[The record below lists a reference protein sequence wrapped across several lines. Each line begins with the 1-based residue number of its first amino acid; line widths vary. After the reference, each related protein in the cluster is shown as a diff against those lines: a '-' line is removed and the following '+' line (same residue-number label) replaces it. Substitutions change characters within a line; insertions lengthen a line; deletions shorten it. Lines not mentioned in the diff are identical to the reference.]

1 MTVRKT
7 ILLVLW
13 LFTLNSTAFS
23 QYKFD
28 KAVVINKEN
37 GLPTNETGPIRKDD
51 AGFIWIGTGDG
62 LCRYDGQF
70 VKLYQASN
78 DLQNSL
84 FDNLI
89 LSILPVKSFIWVGTG
104 QGISVLN
111 TKTNTFKH
119 YQLDDNKKSDTLK
132 RRFDQNIPVLYRDN
146 SGTIWVGTKNRGVCY
161 YDEHNDNFHFFPMDR
176 KKYPRLSPSLGWD
189 DATLSITQSK
199 TNDSIIWAGTPGGLK
214 RINKYSSEVKLYTFP
229 QKDKDYQVAS
239 NAFRRVYHHDDH
251 LLYVGSWAASVHVF
265 DPVSETFVP
274 LMVKTEIGKKILN
287 ATIGELI
294 RKSDHEIWIT
304 TGKGLALYDTKL
316 HEVTWA
322 KFNNNE
328 KNEFYGI
335 DLIDNA
341 NRIWLPIVGGALCYD
356 PAIQQF
362 ARYSFK
368 DLSNIEWGYAFYIL
382 SDKTGNNITV
392 CPRQTDGIYHFDKLR
407 KEWSKTSFPL
417 NQHFNKEIEAIRS
430 FGVLPSGDYVLSSDK
445 GIFLFNEKSKTL
457 KPLHKNLP
465 FSVVRKGSVLIDHA
479 GYLWMAHDSKGL
491 VKWKP
496 QTKEYQIYNTES
508 TSEDSADLPVWFNH
522 FYEDSKNNIWMQTSN
537 GLGIVIDSSK
547 KFINLNY
554 FKNET
559 GGFPSPNSFAEDKHG
574 RVWMCGNDGWL
585 GYALSNNP
593 SRGIVLKINLKQKGI
608 QGSIDQMTTDN
619 DGHVWGYTLKELIKI
634 NADDLSFTTY
644 NFRYGVDEA
653 DFYHFS
659 FLPSGEI
666 VFGGRN
672 DIILANPAELKRN
685 KEVPVPYI
693 DRMEVL
699 NQPYNFI
706 AGGPPIKLTYKQN
719 FFSIGFSALAF
730 TMSKDVRFRYRLK
743 GFDDWS
749 DATRRRFANYT
760 NVPGGDYVFQL
771 QAANNEGI
779 WNAHILELPVHVN
792 TAIWNTWWFRIT
804 AVLLLAIAVYSLY
817 RYRLRL
823 VKNKQE
829 LKWEYEK
836 KLANV
841 EMTALL
847 AQMNPHFIF
856 NSLNSID
863 SYIIRNESK
872 QASEYLNNFARLMR
886 LILQNSR
893 SNYISLKDE
902 LIALELYLQMESLRF
917 KNKFQYAIDV
927 DEGLDTTSIVI
938 PPMLIQPYIEN
949 AIWHGVMTK
958 SNGDTGKV
966 ELNIYKRKDSLYC
979 IVSDN
984 GIGRKKAAEL
994 REKKLNNHKRSMGMQ
1009 ITQDRID
1016 IINKLYNLNTSVK
1029 IYDLESEKG
1038 EASGTRVELIIPI

>member
-1 MTVRKT
+1 V
-7 ILLVLW
+7 
-13 LFTLNSTAFS
+13 
-23 QYKFD
+23 
-28 KAVVINKEN
+28 
-37 GLPTNETGPIRKDD
+37 
-51 AGFIWIGTGDG
+51 
-62 LCRYDGQF
+62 
-70 VKLYQASN
+70 
-78 DLQNSL
+78 
-84 FDNLI
+84 
-89 LSILPVKSFIWVGTG
+89 
-104 QGISVLN
+104 
-111 TKTNTFKH
+111 
-119 YQLDDNKKSDTLK
+119 
-132 RRFDQNIPVLYRDN
+132 
-146 SGTIWVGTKNRGVCY
+146 
-161 YDEHNDNFHFFPMDR
+161 
-176 KKYPRLSPSLGWD
+176 
-189 DATLSITQSK
+189 
-199 TNDSIIWAGTPGGLK
+199 GTPGGLK
-214 RINKYSSEVKLYTFP
+214 KINKYSSEVKLYTFP

-239 NAFRRVYHHDDH
+239 NAFRRLYPHDDG

-265 DPVSETFVP
+265 DPLSETFVP
-274 LMVKTEIGKKILN
+274 LPVKNEIGQKILN

-304 TGKGLALYDTKL
+304 TGKGLAVYDTKL

-322 KFNNNE
+322 KFNNSE
-328 KNEFYGI
+328 KNQFYGI
-335 DLIDNA
+335 DLIDDA
-341 NRIWLPIVGGALCYD
+341 NRIWLPIVGGVLCYD

-368 DLSNIEWGYAFYIL
+368 DLSNVEWAYAFYIL
-382 SDKTGNNITV
+382 SDKTGNNITL
-392 CPRQTDGIYHFDKLR
+392 CPRQTDGIYHFDKLK
-407 KEWSKTSFPL
+407 KEWSKTVFPGHE
-417 NQHFNKEIEAIRS
+417 NFNKEIEAIRS
-430 FGVLPSGDYVLSSDK
+430 FGLLPSGEYVLSSDK
-445 GIFLFNEKSKTL
+445 GIFLFNENSKTF

-465 FSVVRKGSVLIDHA
+465 FSVIRKGSVLIDHA

-496 QTKEYQIYNTES
+496 GTMEHEIYNTES
-508 TSEDSADLPVWFNH
+508 TPGDSANLPVWFNH

-537 GLGIVIDSSK
+537 GVGIVIDSSK

-554 FKNET
+554 FKNEP
-559 GGFPSPNSFAEDKHG
+559 GGFPSPNGFAEDKHS

-585 GYALSNNP
+585 GYALSNDP
-593 SRGIVLKINLKQKGI
+593 ARGIVLKINLKQKGI
-608 QGSIDQMTTDN
+608 QGSIEQMTTDN
-619 DGHVWGYTLKELIKI
+619 DGHVWAYTLKELIKI

-666 VFGGRN
+666 IFGGRN

-685 KEVPVPYI
+685 KELPIPYI

-699 NQPYNFI
+699 NQPYNFN
-706 AGGPPIKLTYKQN
+706 ADGAPIKLNYKQN

-730 TMSKDVRFRYRLK
+730 TMSKEVRFRYRLK

-779 WNAHILELPVHVN
+779 WNTKILELPVHVN
-792 TAIWNTWWFRIT
+792 TAVWNTWWFRSI
-804 AVLLLAIAVYSLY
+804 AVLLLAISVYTLY

-902 LIALELYLQMESLRF
+902 L
-917 KNKFQYAIDV
+917 
-927 DEGLDTTSIVI
+927 
-938 PPMLIQPYIEN
+938 
-949 AIWHGVMTK
+949 
-958 SNGDTGKV
+958 
-966 ELNIYKRKDSLYC
+966 
-979 IVSDN
+979 
-984 GIGRKKAAEL
+984 
-994 REKKLNNHKRSMGMQ
+994 
-1009 ITQDRID
+1009 
-1016 IINKLYNLNTSVK
+1016 
-1029 IYDLESEKG
+1029 
-1038 EASGTRVELIIPI
+1038 

>member
-1 MTVRKT
+1 MPVRNT
-7 ILLVLW
+7 ILLVVW
-13 LFTLNSTAFS
+13 LFTLNSTAYT

-37 GLPTNETGPIRKDD
+37 GLPTNEAGPIRKDD

-62 LCRYDGQF
+62 LCRFDGQDI
-70 VKLYQASN
+70 KLYQAGN
-78 DLQNSL
+78 NLQHSL
-84 FDNLI
+84 YDNLI
-89 LSILPVKSFIWVGTG
+89 SSLLPVKNFIWIGTT

-111 TKTNTFKH
+111 KNTNTFRH
-119 YQLDDNKKSDTLK
+119 YQLEDHKKSDTLK
-132 RRFDQNIPVLYRDN
+132 RRFDQNVSVLYHDRF
-146 SGTIWVGTKNRGVCY
+146 GTIWAGTRNRGVCF
-161 YDEHNDNFHFFPMDR
+161 YDERKDDFHFFTIDR
-176 KKYPRLSPSLGWD
+176 KQYPALSPSLGWD
-189 DATLSITQSK
+189 KSILSITESK
-199 TNDSIIWAGTPGGLK
+199 TNDSIIWAGTPGGLQK
-214 RINKYSSEVKLYTFP
+214 INKYTGEVKLYTFP
-229 QKDKDYQVAS
+229 QKDKDYQIAL
-239 NAFRRVYHHDDH
+239 NAFRRLYHHDDG
-251 LLYVGSWAASVHVF
+251 LLYVGSWAASVNVF
-265 DPVSETFVP
+265 DPVLETFTP
-274 LMVKTEIGKKILN
+274 LQVKTETGKKILN
-287 ATIGELI
+287 ATIGNLT

-304 TGKGLALYDTKL
+304 TGKGLAIYNTKL

-322 KFNNNE
+322 KFNNGE
-328 KNEFYGI
+328 KNEYYGI
-335 DLIDNA
+335 ELIDDA
-341 NRIWLPIVGGALCYD
+341 NRIWFPIMGGALCYD
-356 PAIQQF
+356 PVIQQF
-362 ARYSFK
+362 SRYSFRE
-368 DLSNIEWGYAFYIL
+368 LSTVEWAYAFYIL

-392 CPRQTDGIYHFDKLR
+392 CPRQTDGIFHFDKLK
-407 KEWSKTSFPL
+407 KEWSKTLFPGQ
-417 NQHFNKEIEAIRS
+417 NFNKENEAIRS
-430 FGVLPSGDYVLSSDK
+430 FDRLPSGEYLLSSDK
-445 GIFLFNEKSKTL
+445 GIYLFSETAKTI

-465 FSVVRKGSVLIDHA
+465 FSLVRKGPMLIDHA
-479 GYLWMAHDSKGL
+479 GYVWMAHDNKGL

-496 QTKEYQIYNTES
+496 GTREYEIYEMS
-508 TSEDSADLPVWFNH
+508 SASADSADLPVWFNH
-522 FYEDSKNNIWMQTSN
+522 FYEDSKHNIWMQTSN
-537 GLGIVIDSSK
+537 GLGVVIASTK
-547 KFINLNY
+547 KFLTLNY

-559 GGFPSPNSFAEDKHG
+559 SGFPFPNSFAEDKKG
-574 RVWMCGNDGWL
+574 RVWMCGNDGWI
-585 GYALSNNP
+585 GYALSNDP
-593 SRGIVLKINLKQKGI
+593 ARGIVLKINLKQRGI
-608 QGSIDQMTTDN
+608 QGSVDQMTTDN
-619 DGHVWGYTLKELIKI
+619 DGHVWGYTLKELMKI
-634 NADDLSFTTY
+634 NADDLTFTTY

-666 VFGGRN
+666 IFGGRN

-699 NQPYNFI
+699 NQPYNFL
-706 AGGPPIKLTYKQN
+706 AGGSPIKLNHKQN

-749 DATRRRFANYT
+749 EATRRRFANYT

-779 WNAHILELPVHVN
+779 WNTKILELPVYVA
-792 TAIWNTWWFRIT
+792 TPFWLTWWFRIL
-804 AVLLLAIAVYSLY
+804 AALLLAVAVYTLY

-893 SNYISLKDE
+893 SNYISLNDE
-902 LIALELYLQMESLRF
+902 LVALELYLQMESLRF
-917 KNKFQYAIDV
+917 KNKFRYAIDV
-927 DEGLDTTSIVI
+927 DEKLDTSSIVI
-938 PPMLIQPYIEN
+938 PPMLIQPYVEN
-949 AIWHGVMTK
+949 AIWHGLMSKT
-958 SNGDTGKV
+958 NGDTGKV
-966 ELNIYKRKDSLYC
+966 ELNIFQNQDNLHC
-979 IVSDN
+979 TVSDN
-984 GIGRKKAAEL
+984 GIGRKKATEL
-994 REKKLNNHKRSMGMQ
+994 KEKKLNNHKRSMGMQ
-1009 ITQDRID
+1009 ITEDRIE

-1029 IYDLESEKG
+1029 IYDLENEEG
-1038 EASGTRVELIIPI
+1038 EATGTRVELIIPI